1 MPRYNTLHCRKRGTA
16 PDVYF
21 FILLSSLILSNC
33 IQIEAFTP
41 YFLKT
46 TKISPVNSLWSSKD
60 ANTRYVNSKNEKS
73 KSKRNR
79 NKPNSKKLKV
89 GDSESSKRRTRP
101 SGPRPVLTDYMAN
114 RNPAMNQRRLEE
126 AIGCKHFEECSGCV
140 VNQNVAQVSVIQS
153 ARFYFSSTS
162 VRRRRIDI
170 LDQGLPFATEEK
182 DDGFYKV
189 VVPSSVREWR
199 TQAKLAV
206 APKTSTWSKD
216 GCEFGLFRRGT
227 HTVLEIPEC
236 AVHHPSINRAVH
248 ALVDATAKLGIPA
261 FQETTREYGLR
272 YVQFQVERVTGKLCL
287 TLVWN
292 AETLKQTQPAL
303 SRLIKELNLKE
314 PDLWHSIWCHC
325 NDSSGNNIFSRNP
338 RRWHRISG
346 PEFIREPIPATDQGW
361 LYFSPLTFRQGNLDG
376 FDIIAGDVAR
386 AVPGGSKVC
395 ELYAG
400 VGLLGLTALSYHANE
415 ENGST
420 PLQWIRCSDE
430 NPSNSRCFYRSVDSL
445 PLHVSNRD
453 TGGSQGE
460 TDEQFLTLAELA
472 AMVESGRTPPSSQD
486 AKKEEPSY
494 LVASAGKALKAG
506 QALGAQVLIVDP
518 PRKGLEDEVLDE
530 LCKPFNPNQPYVER
544 STFLTMFDDKVNWVN
559 DVETLIYVS
568 CGFDALARD
577 CERLLSSPGGWVLQ
591 SATGYILFPG
601 SDHVETLAI
610 FQRR

>member
-1 MPRYNTLHCRKRGTA
+1 MSNGNTGSFQQRKRGKGSA
-16 PDVYF
+16 VYF
-21 FILLSSLILSNC
+21 SILLSSLFLSSYSP
-33 IQIEAFTP
+33 IEAFSP
-41 YFLKT
+41 SI
-46 TKISPVNSLWSSKD
+46 TKGTKPSLVKSLWSSK
-60 ANTRYVNSKNEKS
+60 NISPRFKNEKGNAN
-73 KSKRNR
+73 RNR

-101 SGPRPVLTDYMAN
+101 TGPRLVITDYTAN
-114 RNPAMNQRRLEE
+114 RNSAVNQKRLEE
-126 AIGCKHFEECSGCV
+126 AIGCKHFQECSGCV
-140 VNQNVAQVSVIQS
+140 VDQNVAAVSVVQS
-153 ARFYFSSTS
+153 AKFYFSSTS
-162 VRRRRIDI
+162 TRRKRMDI
-170 LDQGLPFATEEK
+170 LGRGLPFATEEK

-189 VVPSSVREWR
+189 VVPSKTQEWR

-206 APKTSTWSKD
+206 APKSSTWSKD
-216 GCEFGLFRRGT
+216 GCQFGLFRRGT
-227 HTVLEIPEC
+227 HTVLEIPDC

-248 ALVDATAKLGIPA
+248 ALVDATERLGIA
-261 FQETTREYGLR
+261 AYQETTREYGLR
-272 YVQFQVERVTGKLCL
+272 YVQFQVERVTGKVCL
-287 TLVWN
+287 TLIWN

-303 SRLIKELNLKE
+303 SRLIKELESKE
-314 PDLWHSIWCHC
+314 PDLWHSVWCHC

-415 ENGST
+415 ENEST
-420 PLQWIRCSDE
+420 PLPWIRCSDE
-430 NPSNSRCFYRSVDSL
+430 NPSNARCFYRAVDSL
-445 PLHVSNRD
+445 PLHVSSRD
-453 TGGSQGE
+453 TGRSQGDA
-460 TDEQFLTLAELA
+460 DEKFLTLAELA
-472 AMVESGRTPPSSQD
+472 VMVESGGPSSPQNTKLD
-486 AKKEEPSY
+486 EPSY

-544 STFLTMFDDKVNWVN
+544 STFLTIYDNKVNWVN

-577 CERLLSSPGGWVLQ
+577 CERLLSSAGGWVLQ
-591 SATGYILFPG
+591 SATGYVLFPG

-610 FQRR
+610 FKRR